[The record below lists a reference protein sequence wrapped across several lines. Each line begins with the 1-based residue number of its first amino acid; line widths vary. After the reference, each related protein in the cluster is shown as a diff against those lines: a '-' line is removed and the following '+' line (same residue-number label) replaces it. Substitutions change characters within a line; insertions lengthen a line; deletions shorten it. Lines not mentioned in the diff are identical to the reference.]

1 MPLGCL
7 AASLRLHVASLAVLF
22 HHGCACLSVSQS
34 SGSGRK
40 LYQPSFFFFS
50 FFLFSRCDFLLP
62 QGRLVI
68 RLRAPPTWRLPT
80 PSILSSQITPATASE
95 KSSYLEA
102 ANVINP
108 QQPDHTSHRV
118 CEFLLP
124 GGCRRHPSRAARSH
138 QPLCLEPLPFPE
150 LEPDGCLRPLPFPGH
165 EPGGCLEPLPFPKL
179 NPEDVL
185 NLCPSQSL
193 NPKGALNLCPS
204 QSWNPPVVTVSG
216 TSKSRRR
223 PYWSPPMSTLYNY
236 YWSS

>member
-102 ANVINP
+102 ANAIHP
-108 QQPDHTSHRV
+108 EQPDRTSHYV
-118 CEFLLP
+118 CSL
-124 GGCRRHPSRAARSH
+124 CPSQS
-138 QPLCLEPLPFPE
+138 
-150 LEPDGCLRPLPFPGH
+150 
-165 EPGGCLEPLPFPKL
+165 L
-179 NPEDVL
+179 NPKDVL

-193 NPKGALNLCPS
+193 NPPA
-204 QSWNPPVVTVSG
+204 VTVSG
-216 TSKSRRR
+216 TSKSRYR
-223 PYWSPPMSTLYNY
+223 PYRSPPTSTLHSY
-236 YWSS
+236 YCSS